1 MKFVGKLSKGEYILW
16 ALSALAVT
24 ISFLVSGA
32 GSWLNLVA
40 SLVGVTALIFIA
52 RGYPICHVFFVIFA
66 ILYAII
72 SYDLAYYGEMITY
85 LGMSAPACIV
95 NLISWLRH
103 PYADTAEVKVRKINK
118 KHVLQTI
125 IFTILVTIAFYF
137 ILKFLGTANIWV
149 STLSVAT
156 SFLASYLS
164 FLRSPY
170 YALGYVLNDIVLVV
184 LWSAALVYDFS
195 YLSVVVLFSVFL
207 INDVHGFISW
217 QKMEKRQNAN

>member
-85 LGMSAPACIV
+85 LGMSAPACII
-95 NLISWLRH
+95 NLITWLRH